1 MTLERQVIFK
11 TKGVKQ
17 TRSLGR
23 KLGKFFKK
31 GYVVLL
37 NGDLGAGKT
46 AFTQGI
52 GEALKVESQVNS
64 PTFVLMTVH
73 EGIIPLYH
81 ADLYRLTTVTDV
93 EDLDLIA
100 QSSEGVLVIEWPE
113 RGIEV
118 LPTDHVFVDFETLEI
133 DDERS
138 ITVTVMGEK
147 YGEIARKL
155 EAYG

>member
-1 MTLERQVIFK
+1 MTLKRQVIFK

-31 GYVVLL
+31 GYVILL

-73 EGIIPLYH
+73 EGTIPLYH

-138 ITVTVMGEK
+138 ITVTVLGEK

>member
-1 MTLERQVIFK
+1 MTVERQVTFK

-64 PTFVLMTVH
+64 PTFVLMTIH

>member
-1 MTLERQVIFK
+1 MTLERQVTFK

>member
-1 MTLERQVIFK
+1 MRSERQIIFK

-17 TRSLGR
+17 TRSLGK
-23 KLGKFFKK
+23 KLGKFFRK
-31 GYVVLL
+31 GFVVLL

-81 ADLYRLTTVTDV
+81 ADLYRLTSVTDV
-93 EDLDLIA
+93 EDLDLVA
-100 QSSEGVLVIEWPE
+100 QSSEGVLVVEWPE

-118 LPTDHVFVDFETLEI
+118 LPSDHVSVDFETLAI

-138 ITVTVMGEK
+138 ITVTVVGEK
-147 YGEIARKL
+147 YGEMAKKL
-155 EAYG
+155 EEYG

>member
-93 EDLDLIA
+93 EDLDLIT

-118 LPTDHVFVDFETLEI
+118 LPADHVFVDFETLEI

>member
-64 PTFVLMTVH
+64 PTFVLMTIH

>member
-31 GYVVLL
+31 GYVILL

-118 LPTDHVFVDFETLEI
+118 LPADHVFVDFETLEI

-138 ITVTVMGEK
+138 ITVTVLGEK

>member
-1 MTLERQVIFK
+1 MTLERQVTFK

-64 PTFVLMTVH
+64 PTFVLMTIH

>member
-1 MTLERQVIFK
+1 MTLERQIIFK

-23 KLGKFFKK
+23 KLGKLFQK
-31 GYVVLL
+31 GYVILL

-64 PTFVLMTVH
+64 PTFVLMSVH

-81 ADLYRLTTVTDV
+81 ADLYRLTNATDV
-93 EDLDLIA
+93 EDLDLVA

-118 LPTDHVFVDFETLEI
+118 LPKDHVFLDFKTLEI
-133 DDERS
+133 EDERS
-138 ITVTVMGEK
+138 ITVTVVGEK
-147 YGEIARKL
+147 YGEMAKRL
-155 EAYG
+155 ESYG

>member
-118 LPTDHVFVDFETLEI
+118 LPTDHIFVDFKTLEI

>member
-31 GYVVLL
+31 GYVILL

-118 LPTDHVFVDFETLEI
+118 LPADHVFVDFETLEI

-147 YGEIARKL
+147 YGEIAREL

>member
-1 MTLERQVIFK
+1 MTLERQVTFK

-118 LPTDHVFVDFETLEI
+118 LPADHVFVDFETLEI

>member
-1 MTLERQVIFK
+1 MTLEQQVIFK

-64 PTFVLMTVH
+64 PTFVLMTIH

-118 LPTDHVFVDFETLEI
+118 LPTDHIFVDFKTLEI

>member
-1 MTLERQVIFK
+1 MTSERQVIFK

-93 EDLDLIA
+93 EELDLIA

-113 RGIEV
+113 RGIEA
-118 LPTDHVFVDFETLEI
+118 LPTDHIFVDFKTLEI

>member
-31 GYVVLL
+31 GYVILL

-73 EGIIPLYH
+73 EGTIPLYH

-118 LPTDHVFVDFETLEI
+118 LPADHVFVDFETLEI

-138 ITVTVMGEK
+138 ITVTVLGEK

>member
-1 MTLERQVIFK
+1 MTLEQQVIFK

-113 RGIEV
+113 RGIEA
-118 LPTDHVFVDFETLEI
+118 LPTDHIFVDFKTLEI

>member
-1 MTLERQVIFK
+1 MTLEQQVIFK

>member
-1 MTLERQVIFK
+1 MTLERQVTFK

-23 KLGKFFKK
+23 KLGKFLKK

>member
-1 MTLERQVIFK
+1 LKRQVIFK

-31 GYVVLL
+31 GYVILL

-73 EGIIPLYH
+73 EGTIPLYH

-118 LPTDHVFVDFETLEI
+118 LPADHVFVDFETLEI

-138 ITVTVMGEK
+138 ITVTVLGEK

>member
-1 MTLERQVIFK
+1 MTLERQVTFK

-64 PTFVLMTVH
+64 PTFVLMTIH

-118 LPTDHVFVDFETLEI
+118 LPTDHIFVDFKTLEI

>member
-23 KLGKFFKK
+23 KLGKFLKK

>member
-31 GYVVLL
+31 GYVILL

-73 EGIIPLYH
+73 EGTIPLYH

-100 QSSEGVLVIEWPE
+100 QSTEGVLVIEWPE

-118 LPTDHVFVDFETLEI
+118 LPADHVFVDFETLEI

-138 ITVTVMGEK
+138 ITVTVLGEK

>member
-31 GYVVLL
+31 GYVILL

-73 EGIIPLYH
+73 EGTIPLYH

-118 LPTDHVFVDFETLEI
+118 LPPDHVFVDFETLEI

-138 ITVTVMGEK
+138 ITVTVLGEK

>member
-31 GYVVLL
+31 GYVILL

-73 EGIIPLYH
+73 EGTIPLYH

-138 ITVTVMGEK
+138 ITVTVLGEK

>member
-1 MTLERQVIFK
+1 MRSERQIIFK

-17 TRSLGR
+17 TRSLGK
-23 KLGKFFKK
+23 KLGKFFRK
-31 GYVVLL
+31 GFVVLL

-81 ADLYRLTTVTDV
+81 ADLYRLTSVTDV
-93 EDLDLIA
+93 EDLDLVA
-100 QSSEGVLVIEWPE
+100 QSSEGVLVVEWPE
-113 RGIEV
+113 RGIKV
-118 LPTDHVFVDFETLEI
+118 LPPDHVSVDFETLAI

-138 ITVTVMGEK
+138 ITVTVVGEK
-147 YGEIARKL
+147 YGEMAKKL
-155 EAYG
+155 EEYG

>member
-1 MTLERQVIFK
+1 MALKREIVFK

-17 TRSLGR
+17 TRSLGK
-23 KLGKFFKK
+23 KLGKFFRK

-93 EDLDLIA
+93 EELDLIA

-118 LPTDHVFVDFETLEI
+118 LPTDHIFVDFKTLEI

>member
-1 MTLERQVIFK
+1 M
-11 TKGVKQ
+11 
-17 TRSLGR
+17 
-23 KLGKFFKK
+23 
-31 GYVVLL
+31 
-37 NGDLGAGKT
+37 
-46 AFTQGI
+46 
-52 GEALKVESQVNS
+52 
-64 PTFVLMTVH
+64 P
-73 EGIIPLYH
+73 GIIDTQVH
-81 ADLYRLTTVTDV
+81 FRETGSTDV

>member
-1 MTLERQVIFK
+1 MTLEQQVIFK

-64 PTFVLMTVH
+64 PTFVLMTIH

>member
-1 MTLERQVIFK
+1 MTLEQQVIFK

-118 LPTDHVFVDFETLEI
+118 LPTDHIFVDFKTLEI

>member
-1 MTLERQVIFK
+1 MEQQVIFK

-118 LPTDHVFVDFETLEI
+118 LPTDHIFVDFKTLEI

>member
-1 MTLERQVIFK
+1 MTLKREIVFK

-23 KLGKFFKK
+23 RLGKWFQK

-46 AFTQGI
+46 AFTQGV
-52 GEALKVESQVNS
+52 GEALKVDSQVNS

-73 EGIIPLYH
+73 EGVIPLYH
-81 ADLYRLTTVTDV
+81 ADLYRLTSVSDV
-93 EDLDLIA
+93 EDLDLVA

-113 RGIEV
+113 RGIAV
-118 LPTDHVFVDFETLEI
+118 LPKDHIFVDFETLQI
-133 DDERS
+133 NDERS
-138 ITVTVMGEK
+138 ITVTVSGEK
-147 YGEIARKL
+147 YGEIAKKL
-155 EAYG
+155 ETHG

>member
-31 GYVVLL
+31 GYVILL

-73 EGIIPLYH
+73 EGTIPLYH

-118 LPTDHVFVDFETLEI
+118 LPADHVFVD
-133 DDERS
+133 
-138 ITVTVMGEK
+138 
-147 YGEIARKL
+147 
-155 EAYG
+155 

>member
-31 GYVVLL
+31 GYVILL

-118 LPTDHVFVDFETLEI
+118 LPADHVFVDFETLEI

-138 ITVTVMGEK
+138 ITVTVLGEK
-147 YGEIARKL
+147 YGEIAREL